1 MLAACPRMCS
11 FNSIRGVPA
20 CANHRSM
27 QTWARSQW
35 NFSGYIVSD
44 QGAAYGV
51 MSSHKYAKTLPEA
64 AAFAVSGGLDL
75 EDADSSK
82 STAFAGLADAIRL
95 GLLNESFVD
104 ASVSRLMFV
113 RMRASS
119 PHSTIIA
126 VMHVIIPTLIFTCH
140 GNLRSCARL
149 TTNCLAG
156 CSGAR
161 HRYG

>member
-1 MLAACPRMCS
+1 M
-11 FNSIRGVPA
+11 
-20 CANHRSM
+20 
-27 QTWARSQW
+27 
-35 NFSGYIVSD
+35 
-44 QGAAYGV
+44 

-126 VMHVIIPTLIFTCH
+126 VMHLIISIDFHVPRQPAL
-140 GNLRSCARL
+140 LRSSY
-149 TTNCLAG
+149 G
-156 CSGAR
+156 CVYR
-161 HRYG
+161 